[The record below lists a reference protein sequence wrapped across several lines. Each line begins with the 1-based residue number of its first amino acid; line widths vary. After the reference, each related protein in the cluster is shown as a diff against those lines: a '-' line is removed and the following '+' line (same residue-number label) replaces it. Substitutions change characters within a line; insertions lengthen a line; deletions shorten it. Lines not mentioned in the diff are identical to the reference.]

1 MRRFLIRLDGSPND
15 AQSLACAVLFCR
27 GLDGRLSV
35 VHTRQPTQIIP
46 AAVEGIGA
54 VIDNRARSAAAAA
67 AARQAFETVCGG
79 LPFASYTEF
88 DPDAGPEIAAQG
100 WLHDVTILE
109 RLDSKE
115 GAAVADFNAALF
127 GTGGLVLAVPPGPV
141 ETVGET
147 VAVAWTPS
155 PQSARAL
162 RSAVP
167 LLRLARRV
175 IVLTNADNPRAD
187 PVAVAAYLDCHGIP
201 CESQPF
207 RTATL
212 TARGR
217 GRALLDALKASGAD
231 TLVMGAFG
239 ESRLAALLGLGR
251 ATAKVV
257 TSCPVPLLIQA

>member
-1 MRRFLIRLDGSPND
+1 MRRFLIQLDGSPND

-27 GLDGRLSV
+27 RLDGRLSV
-35 VHTRQPTQIIP
+35 VHRRQPTTIAP
-46 AAVEGIGA
+46 AAIDGVGA
-54 VIDNRARSAAAAA
+54 VIDNSARSASAAA
-67 AARQAFETVCGG
+67 AARQAFEAVCGG
-79 LPFASYTEF
+79 LSFASFTEF
-88 DPDAGPEIAAQG
+88 DPDTAPEIAAQG

-109 RLDSKE
+109 RLGSEE
-115 GAAVADFNAALF
+115 GDAVADFNAALF
-127 GTGGLVLAVPPGPV
+127 GTGGLVLAVPPGRV

-155 PQSARAL
+155 MQSARAL

-175 IVLTNADNPRAD
+175 IVLANADNPKAN

-201 CESQPF
+201 CDSRPF
-207 RTATL
+207 HAAAL

-217 GRALLDALKASGAD
+217 GRALLEALKACGAD

-257 TSCPVPLLIQA
+257 TSCPIPLLIQA

>member
-1 MRRFLIRLDGSPND
+1 MRRFLIQLDGSPND
-15 AQSLACAVLFCR
+15 AQSLTCAVLFCR
-27 GLDGRLSV
+27 RLDGRLSV
-35 VHTRQPTQIIP
+35 VHARQPTTIVP
-46 AAVEGIGA
+46 AAMEGIGA
-54 VIDNRARSAAAAA
+54 VIDNRARSSAAAA
-67 AARQAFETVCGG
+67 AARQAFNKVCGG

-88 DPDAGPEIAAQG
+88 DPEAAPEIAALG

-109 RLDSKE
+109 RLDSEE
-115 GAAVADFNAALF
+115 GTEVADFNAALF
-127 GTGGLVLAVPPGPV
+127 GTGSPVLAVPPGPV
-141 ETVGET
+141 EAVGQT

-155 PQSARAL
+155 LQSARAL

-167 LLRLARRV
+167 LLRVARRV
-175 IVLTNADNPRAD
+175 IVLTNGDNPQAD
-187 PVAVAAYLDCHGIP
+187 PAAVAAYLDCYGIS